1 MPLHLQETELVVGG
15 VSEYERGLSIISNRK
30 KEEEAR
36 KKAKAAPKAKI
47 AKDRDNSVVEIVL
60 VNLRKRERGSG
71 AGRARRRS
79 LEPAGRNRKISIR
92 KRCNQVDF

>member
-15 VSEYERGLSIISNRK
+15 VSEYERGLAIISNRK

-47 AKDRDNSVVEIVL
+47 ATDQDNNVVEFFFD
-60 VNLRKRERGSG
+60 KSAKKGKGQRGG
-71 AGRARRRS
+71 EGKAKKPRA
-79 LEPAGRNRKISIR
+79 NRAK
-92 KRCNQVDF
+92 